1 MVNDNTQ
8 PLDNGENARR
18 PPKRGL
24 GYEGRLRY
32 TNRCTAHR
40 QRDGKP
46 CGAWAVRG
54 TNVCRIH
61 GGMAPQVQRKAAERQ
76 AAATEAVAQAIGAA
90 MERQGV
96 TAQTAGRGLP
106 APWGERLK
114 KALEIVEG
122 RYQRPADAPRRAT
135 RPAGPPKQPAPAPQE
150 PAEAQPERPVERAK
164 PAEQP
169 PPLRPAFAEPTE
181 PPKRGLTTA
190 EDALA
195 DVARANRRAGAL
207 SQRRRKRGR

>member
-61 GGMAPQVQRKAAERQ
+61 GGMAPQVRRKAAERQ
-76 AAATEAVAQAIGAA
+76 AIAQDEVLKSLAKA
-90 MERQGV
+90 MEAHGV

-106 APWGERLK
+106 APWGERLRE
-114 KALEIVEG
+114 ALSVVEG
-122 RYQRPADAPRRAT
+122 RYERPAASPRRAT
-135 RPAGPPKQPAPAPQE
+135 RPAGPPKQRAERPQE
-150 PAEAQPERPVERAK
+150 AVEARPSAPVERAE
-164 PAEQP
+164 PAERP
-169 PPLRPAFAEPTE
+169 APLRPAFAEPKE
-181 PPKRGLTTA
+181 PPKGGLTTA
-190 EDALA
+190 EEALA

-207 SQRRRKRGR
+207 SQRGRRRRR